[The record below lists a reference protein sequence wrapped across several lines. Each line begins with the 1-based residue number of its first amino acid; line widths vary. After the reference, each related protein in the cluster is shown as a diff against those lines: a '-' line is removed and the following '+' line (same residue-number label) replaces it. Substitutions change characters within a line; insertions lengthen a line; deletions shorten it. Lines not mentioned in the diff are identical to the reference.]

1 MITRRHK
8 GLISS
13 DNLFIPGQATINM
26 AEKRS
31 LLDQI
36 SRFLEASAK
45 IIKSDKAI
53 SGAVI
58 TALLGGILKL
68 GEITAT
74 FPPPADLLG
83 NVIIFAAVLFV
94 VADACKGGLFD

>member
-1 MITRRHK
+1 
-8 GLISS
+8 
-13 DNLFIPGQATINM
+13 M
-26 AEKRS
+26 AAKKSVLE
-31 LLDQI
+31 QI

-45 IIKSDKAI
+45 MLRAEKAI

-68 GEITAT
+68 GEISET

-94 VADACKGGLFD
+94 VADVCKGGLFD

>member
-1 MITRRHK
+1 
-8 GLISS
+8 
-13 DNLFIPGQATINM
+13 M
-26 AEKRS
+26 AKRS
-31 LLDQI
+31 FLDQI

-45 IIKSDKAI
+45 VVRTDKLI

-68 GEITAT
+68 GEITQS
-74 FPPPADLLG
+74 FPPPSDLLG

-94 VADACKGGLFD
+94 VADVCKGGLFD

>member
-1 MITRRHK
+1 
-8 GLISS
+8 
-13 DNLFIPGQATINM
+13 M
-26 AEKRS
+26 AQKRS

-36 SRFLEASAK
+36 SRFLESSAK
-45 IIKSDKAI
+45 VLRTEKAVT
-53 SGAVI
+53 GAVI

-68 GEITAT
+68 GEITKT

-94 VADACKGGLFD
+94 VADVCKGGLFD

>member
-1 MITRRHK
+1 
-8 GLISS
+8 
-13 DNLFIPGQATINM
+13 M
-26 AEKRS
+26 AQKRS

-45 IIKSDKAI
+45 LLRTDKAV

-68 GEITAT
+68 GEITQT

-83 NVIIFAAVLFV
+83 NSTRHPAP
-94 VADACKGGLFD
+94 

>member
-1 MITRRHK
+1 
-8 GLISS
+8 
-13 DNLFIPGQATINM
+13 M
-26 AEKRS
+26 AAKKSILE
-31 LLDQI
+31 QI

-45 IIKSDKAI
+45 VLRTEKAI

-68 GEITAT
+68 GEISET

-94 VADACKGGLFD
+94 VADVCKGGLFD

>member
-1 MITRRHK
+1 
-8 GLISS
+8 
-13 DNLFIPGQATINM
+13 M
-26 AEKRS
+26 AQKRS

-45 IIKSDKAI
+45 LLRTDKAV

-68 GEITAT
+68 GEITQT

-83 NVIIFAAVLFV
+83 NIIIFAAVLFV
-94 VADACKGGLFD
+94 VADVCKGGLFD